1 MTAGLL
7 GKLLLNEGLIDAQA
21 LKSGMEKQAKSG
33 ERLGAALVSLGLLSE
48 KDMLRIL
55 SLQLGIPCLMP
66 HEYPRTP
73 PSIEP
78 RPSVMFLKRYRV
90 VPVERKD
97 GVLKVAAAD
106 PLDPYPKEALRTFTG
121 LDIETVLGAE
131 KDILDAIEA
140 HYGDGAV
147 TFEKIIEGMGEKD
160 GRAALWETED
170 VEQLKDLAS
179 EAPIINLVNILIAGA
194 VEKRASDIHIEP
206 FDDLLNV
213 RYRVDGILYKV
224 ESLPK
229 RLQAA
234 IASRIKIMAK
244 LNIAESRLPQDGR
257 IKTKAAGKEMDIRV
271 STIPTIFGESVVM
284 RLLDP
289 NSVFSL
295 ETLGFSEANRKAFD
309 DLITQPHGIILVTGP
324 TGSGKSTTLYA
335 AVSKIDTVEKKAIT
349 IEDPVEYKLN
359 GVNQIQVKPKIGL
372 SFANGLRSIVR
383 QDPDVI
389 MVGEIRDTET
399 ADIAIHSALTGHL
412 ILSTLHTND
421 APGAVAR
428 LMDMGVES
436 YLISSSLLG
445 VLAQRLVRVICPHC
459 KEPYRP
465 GSEVMRRVS
474 VELDRALSF
483 NGNGAGARGLEL
495 YRGAGCD
502 HCADTGYRGRTG
514 IFEFMPVTDGLRE
527 IIVEKKGANLLRLKA
542 MEDGM
547 VTLREDGWDKVL
559 KGITTVE
566 EISRVSLVER

>member
-1 MTAGLL
+1 MTPGLL
-7 GKLLLNEGLIDAQA
+7 GELLLNDGVIDADA
-21 LKSGMEKQAKSG
+21 LKLGIEKQAKTG

-55 SLQLGIPCLMP
+55 SSQIGIPFLLP
-66 HEYPRTP
+66 HEYPQIP
-73 PSIEP
+73 PQMER
-78 RPSVMFLKRYRV
+78 RPSVKFLKQYRV
-90 VPVERKD
+90 VPVERKG

-106 PLDPYPKEALRTFTG
+106 PLDPYPKEALRTSTG
-121 LDIETVLGAE
+121 LDIETVLGGE

-140 HYGDGAV
+140 YYGAGAA

-160 GRAALWETED
+160 GHAALWETED
-170 VEQLKDLAS
+170 VEQLKDMAS
-179 EAPIINLVNILIAGA
+179 EAPIINLVNMLIAGA
-194 VEKRASDIHIEP
+194 VERRASDIHIEP
-206 FDDLLNV
+206 FEDMLHI
-213 RYRVDGILYKV
+213 RYRVDGILYQV

-244 LNIAESRLPQDGR
+244 LNIAERRLPQDGR

-271 STIPTIFGESVVM
+271 STIPTLFGESVVM

-295 ETLGFSEANRKAFD
+295 DSLGFSDANRNAFV
-309 DLITQPHGIILVTGP
+309 DLIAQPHGMILVTGP

-335 AVSKIDTVEKKAIT
+335 AISKIDTVEKKAIT
-349 IEDPVEYKLN
+349 IEDPVEYKLD

-372 SFANGLRSIVR
+372 TFANGLRSIVR

-428 LMDMGVES
+428 LIDMGVES

-445 VLAQRLVRVICPHC
+445 VLAQRLVRVICSLC
-459 KEPYRP
+459 KEPYSP
-465 GSEVMRRVS
+465 SGDVMRRVS

-483 NGNGAGARGLEL
+483 NGNGAGRSALEL
-495 YRGAGCD
+495 YRGTGCV
-502 HCADTGYRGRTG
+502 HCDNTGYRGRTA
-514 IFEFMPVTDGLRE
+514 IFELMPITDGLKQL
-527 IIVEKKGANLLRLKA
+527 IVEKRGANVLRLKA
-542 MEDGM
+542 MEEGM

-559 KGITTVE
+559 KGITTVDE
-566 EISRVSLVER
+566 VSRVTMTDK

>member
-1 MTAGLL
+1 MTPGLL
-7 GKLLLNEGLIDAQA
+7 GELLLNDGVIDADA
-21 LKSGMEKQAKSG
+21 LKLGIEKQAKTG
-33 ERLGAALVSLGLLSE
+33 ERLGVALVSLGLLSE

-55 SLQLGIPCLMP
+55 SSQIGIPFLLP
-66 HEYPRTP
+66 HEYPQIP
-73 PSIEP
+73 PQMER
-78 RPSVMFLKRYRV
+78 RPSVKFLKQYRV
-90 VPVERKD
+90 VPVERKG

-106 PLDPYPKEALRTFTG
+106 PLDPYPKEALRTSTG
-121 LDIETVLGAE
+121 LDIETVLGGE

-140 HYGDGAV
+140 YYGAGAA

-160 GRAALWETED
+160 GHAALWETED
-170 VEQLKDLAS
+170 VEQLKDMAS
-179 EAPIINLVNILIAGA
+179 EAPIINLVNMLIVGA
-194 VEKRASDIHIEP
+194 VERRASDIHIEP
-206 FDDLLNV
+206 FEDMLHI
-213 RYRVDGILYKV
+213 RYRVDGILYQV

-244 LNIAESRLPQDGR
+244 LNIAERRLPQDGR

-271 STIPTIFGESVVM
+271 STIPTLFGESVVM

-295 ETLGFSEANRKAFD
+295 DSLGFSDANRNAFV
-309 DLITQPHGIILVTGP
+309 DLIAQPHGMILVTGP

-335 AVSKIDTVEKKAIT
+335 AISKIDTVEKKAIT
-349 IEDPVEYKLN
+349 IEDPVEYKLD

-372 SFANGLRSIVR
+372 TFANGLRSIVR

-428 LMDMGVES
+428 LIDMGVES

-445 VLAQRLVRVICPHC
+445 VLAQRLVRVICSLC
-459 KEPYRP
+459 KEPYSP
-465 GSEVMRRVS
+465 SGDVMRRVS

-483 NGNGAGARGLEL
+483 NGNGAGRSALEL
-495 YRGAGCD
+495 YRGTGCV
-502 HCADTGYRGRTG
+502 HCDNTGYRGRTA
-514 IFEFMPVTDGLRE
+514 IFELMPITDGLKQL
-527 IIVEKKGANLLRLKA
+527 IVEKRGANVLRLKA
-542 MEDGM
+542 MEEGM

-559 KGITTVE
+559 KGITTVDE
-566 EISRVSLVER
+566 VSRVTMMDK

>member
-1 MTAGLL
+1 MTPGLL
-7 GKLLLNEGLIDAQA
+7 GELLLNDGVIDADA
-21 LKSGMEKQAKSG
+21 LKLGIEKQAKTG

-55 SLQLGIPCLMP
+55 SSQIGIPFLLP
-66 HEYPRTP
+66 HEYPQIP
-73 PSIEP
+73 PQMER
-78 RPSVMFLKRYRV
+78 RPSVKFLKQYRV
-90 VPVERKD
+90 VPVERKG

-106 PLDPYPKEALRTFTG
+106 PLDPYPKEALRTSTG
-121 LDIETVLGAE
+121 LDIETVLGGE

-140 HYGDGAV
+140 YYGAGAA

-160 GRAALWETED
+160 GHAALWETED
-170 VEQLKDLAS
+170 VEQLKDMAS
-179 EAPIINLVNILIAGA
+179 EAPIINLVNMLIAGA
-194 VEKRASDIHIEP
+194 VERRASDIHIEP
-206 FDDLLNV
+206 FEDMLQV
-213 RYRVDGILYKV
+213 RYRVDGILYQV

-244 LNIAESRLPQDGR
+244 LNIAERRLPQDGR

-271 STIPTIFGESVVM
+271 STIPTLFGESVVM

-295 ETLGFSEANRKAFD
+295 DSLGFSDANRNAFV
-309 DLITQPHGIILVTGP
+309 DLIAQPHGMILVTGP

-335 AVSKIDTVEKKAIT
+335 AISKIDTVEKKAIT
-349 IEDPVEYKLN
+349 IEDPVEYKLD

-372 SFANGLRSIVR
+372 TFANGLRSIVR

-428 LMDMGVES
+428 LIDMGVES

-445 VLAQRLVRVICPHC
+445 VLAQRLVRVICSLC
-459 KEPYRP
+459 KEPYSP
-465 GSEVMRRVS
+465 SGDVMRRVS

-483 NGNGAGARGLEL
+483 NGNGAGRSALEL
-495 YRGAGCD
+495 YRGTGCV
-502 HCADTGYRGRTG
+502 HCDNTGYRGRTA
-514 IFEFMPVTDGLRE
+514 IFELMPITDGLKQL
-527 IIVEKKGANLLRLKA
+527 IVEKRGANVLRLKA
-542 MEDGM
+542 MEEGM

-559 KGITTVE
+559 KGITTVDE
-566 EISRVSLVER
+566 VSRVTMTDK

>member
-1 MTAGLL
+1 MTPGLL
-7 GKLLLNEGLIDAQA
+7 GELLLNDGVIDADA
-21 LKSGMEKQAKSG
+21 LKLGIEKQAKTG

-55 SLQLGIPCLMP
+55 SSQIGIPFLLP
-66 HEYPRTP
+66 HEYPQTP
-73 PSIEP
+73 PQMER
-78 RPSVMFLKRYRV
+78 RPSVKFLKQYCV
-90 VPVERKD
+90 VPVERKG

-106 PLDPYPKEALRTFTG
+106 PLDPYPKEALRTSTG
-121 LDIETVLGAE
+121 LDIETVLGGE

-140 HYGDGAV
+140 DYGAGAA

-160 GRAALWETED
+160 GHAALWETED
-170 VEQLKDLAS
+170 VEQLKDMAS
-179 EAPIINLVNILIAGA
+179 EAPIINLVNMLIAGA
-194 VEKRASDIHIEP
+194 VERRASDIHIEP
-206 FDDLLNV
+206 FEDMLHI
-213 RYRVDGILYKV
+213 RYRVDGILYQV

-244 LNIAESRLPQDGR
+244 LNIAERRLPQDGR

-271 STIPTIFGESVVM
+271 STIPTLFGESVVM

-295 ETLGFSEANRKAFD
+295 DSLGFSDANRNAFV
-309 DLITQPHGIILVTGP
+309 DLIAQPHGMILVTGP

-335 AVSKIDTVEKKAIT
+335 AISKIDTVEKKAIT
-349 IEDPVEYKLN
+349 IEDPVEYKLD

-372 SFANGLRSIVR
+372 TFANGLRSIVR

-428 LMDMGVES
+428 LIDMGVES

-445 VLAQRLVRVICPHC
+445 VLAQRLVRGICSLC
-459 KEPYRP
+459 KEPYSP
-465 GSEVMRRVS
+465 SGDVMRRVS

-483 NGNGAGARGLEL
+483 NGNGAGRSALEL
-495 YRGAGCD
+495 YRGTGCV
-502 HCADTGYRGRTG
+502 HCDNTGYRGRTA
-514 IFEFMPVTDGLRE
+514 IFELMPITDGLKQL
-527 IIVEKKGANLLRLKA
+527 IVEKRGANVLRLKA
-542 MEDGM
+542 MEEGM
-547 VTLREDGWDKVL
+547 VTLREDGWGKVL
-559 KGITTVE
+559 KGITTVDE
-566 EISRVSLVER
+566 VSRVTMMDK

>member
-1 MTAGLL
+1 MTPGLL
-7 GKLLLNEGLIDAQA
+7 GELLLNDGVIDADA
-21 LKSGMEKQAKSG
+21 LKLGIEKQAKTG

-55 SLQLGIPCLMP
+55 SSQIGIPFLLP
-66 HEYPRTP
+66 HEYPQIP
-73 PSIEP
+73 PQMER
-78 RPSVMFLKRYRV
+78 RPSVKFLKQYRV
-90 VPVERKD
+90 VPVERKG

-106 PLDPYPKEALRTFTG
+106 PLDPYPKEALRTSTG
-121 LDIETVLGAE
+121 LDIETVLGGE

-140 HYGDGAV
+140 YYGAGAA

-160 GRAALWETED
+160 GHAALWETED
-170 VEQLKDLAS
+170 VEQLKDMAS
-179 EAPIINLVNILIAGA
+179 EAPIINLVNMLIAGA
-194 VEKRASDIHIEP
+194 VERRASDIHIEP
-206 FDDLLNV
+206 FEDMLHI
-213 RYRVDGILYKV
+213 RYRVDGILYQV

-244 LNIAESRLPQDGR
+244 LNIAERRLPQDGR

-271 STIPTIFGESVVM
+271 STIPTLFGESVVM

-295 ETLGFSEANRKAFD
+295 DSLGFSDANRNAFV
-309 DLITQPHGIILVTGP
+309 DLIAQPHGMILVTGP

-335 AVSKIDTVEKKAIT
+335 AISKIDTVEKKAIT
-349 IEDPVEYKLN
+349 IEDPVEYKLD

-372 SFANGLRSIVR
+372 TFANGLRSIVR

-428 LMDMGVES
+428 LIDMGVES

-445 VLAQRLVRVICPHC
+445 VLAQRLVRVICSLC
-459 KEPYRP
+459 KEPYSP
-465 GSEVMRRVS
+465 SGDVMRRVS

-483 NGNGAGARGLEL
+483 NGNGAGRSALEL
-495 YRGAGCD
+495 YRGTGCV
-502 HCADTGYRGRTG
+502 HCDNTGYRGRTA
-514 IFEFMPVTDGLRE
+514 IFELMPITDGLKQL
-527 IIVEKKGANLLRLKA
+527 IVEKRGANVLRLKA
-542 MEDGM
+542 MEEGM

-559 KGITTVE
+559 KGITTVDE
-566 EISRVSLVER
+566 VSRVTMMDK

>member
-1 MTAGLL
+1 MTPGLL
-7 GKLLLNEGLIDAQA
+7 GELLLNDGVIDADA
-21 LKSGMEKQAKSG
+21 LKLGIEKQAKTG

-55 SLQLGIPCLMP
+55 SSQIGIPFLLP
-66 HEYPRTP
+66 HEYPQIP
-73 PSIEP
+73 PQMER
-78 RPSVMFLKRYRV
+78 RPSVKFLKQYRV
-90 VPVERKD
+90 VPVERKG

-106 PLDPYPKEALRTFTG
+106 PLDPYPKEALRTSTG
-121 LDIETVLGAE
+121 LDIETVLGGE

-140 HYGDGAV
+140 YYGAGAA

-160 GRAALWETED
+160 GHAALWETED
-170 VEQLKDLAS
+170 VEQLKDMAS
-179 EAPIINLVNILIAGA
+179 EAPIINLVNMLIAGA
-194 VEKRASDIHIEP
+194 VERRASDIHIEP
-206 FDDLLNV
+206 FEDMLHI
-213 RYRVDGILYKV
+213 RYRVDGILYQV

-244 LNIAESRLPQDGR
+244 LNIAERRLPQDGR

-271 STIPTIFGESVVM
+271 STIPTLFGESVVM

-295 ETLGFSEANRKAFD
+295 DSLGFSDANRKAFV
-309 DLITQPHGIILVTGP
+309 DLIAQPHGMILVTGP

-335 AVSKIDTVEKKAIT
+335 AISKIDTVEKKAIT
-349 IEDPVEYKLN
+349 IEDPVEYKLD

-372 SFANGLRSIVR
+372 TFANGLRSIVR

-428 LMDMGVES
+428 LIDMGVES

-445 VLAQRLVRVICPHC
+445 VLAQRLVRVICSLC
-459 KEPYRP
+459 KEPYSP
-465 GSEVMRRVS
+465 SGDVMRRVS

-483 NGNGAGARGLEL
+483 NGNGAGRSALEL
-495 YRGAGCD
+495 YRGTGCV
-502 HCADTGYRGRTG
+502 HCDNTGYRGRTA
-514 IFEFMPVTDGLRE
+514 IFELMPITDGLKQL
-527 IIVEKKGANLLRLKA
+527 IVEKRGANVLRLKA
-542 MEDGM
+542 MEEGM

-559 KGITTVE
+559 KGITTVDE
-566 EISRVSLVER
+566 VSRVTMMDK

>member
-1 MTAGLL
+1 MTPGLL
-7 GKLLLNEGLIDAQA
+7 GELLLNDGVIDADA
-21 LKSGMEKQAKSG
+21 LKLGIEKQAKTG

-55 SLQLGIPCLMP
+55 SSQIGIPFLLP
-66 HEYPRTP
+66 HEYPQTP
-73 PSIEP
+73 PQMER
-78 RPSVMFLKRYRV
+78 RPSVKFLKQYRV
-90 VPVERKD
+90 VPVERKG

-106 PLDPYPKEALRTFTG
+106 PLDPYPKEALRTSTG
-121 LDIETVLGAE
+121 LDIETVLGGE

-140 HYGDGAV
+140 YYGAGAA

-160 GRAALWETED
+160 GHAALWETED
-170 VEQLKDLAS
+170 VEQLKDMAS
-179 EAPIINLVNILIAGA
+179 EAPIINLVNMLIAGA
-194 VEKRASDIHIEP
+194 VERRASDIHIEP
-206 FDDLLNV
+206 FEDMLHI
-213 RYRVDGILYKV
+213 RYRVDGILYQV

-244 LNIAESRLPQDGR
+244 LNIAERRLPQDGR
-257 IKTKAAGKEMDIRV
+257 ITTKTAGKEMDIRV
-271 STIPTIFGESVVM
+271 STIPTLFGESVVM

-295 ETLGFSEANRKAFD
+295 DSLGFSDANRNAFV
-309 DLITQPHGIILVTGP
+309 DLIAQPHGMILVTGP

-335 AVSKIDTVEKKAIT
+335 AISKIDTVEKKAIT
-349 IEDPVEYKLN
+349 IEDPVEYKLD

-372 SFANGLRSIVR
+372 TFANGLRSIVR

-428 LMDMGVES
+428 LIDMGVES

-445 VLAQRLVRVICPHC
+445 VLAQRLVRVICSLC
-459 KEPYRP
+459 KEPYSP
-465 GSEVMRRVS
+465 SGDVMRRVS

-483 NGNGAGARGLEL
+483 NGNGAGRSALEL
-495 YRGAGCD
+495 YRGTGCV
-502 HCADTGYRGRTG
+502 HCDNTGYRGRTA
-514 IFEFMPVTDGLRE
+514 IFELMPITDGLKQL
-527 IIVEKKGANLLRLKA
+527 IVEKRGANVLRLKA
-542 MEDGM
+542 MEEGM

-559 KGITTVE
+559 KGITTVDE
-566 EISRVSLVER
+566 VSRVTMMDK

>member
-1 MTAGLL
+1 MTPGLL
-7 GKLLLNEGLIDAQA
+7 GELLLNDGVIDADA
-21 LKSGMEKQAKSG
+21 LKLGIEKQAKTG
-33 ERLGAALVSLGLLSE
+33 ERLGVALVSLGLLSE

-55 SLQLGIPCLMP
+55 SSQIGIPFLLP
-66 HEYPRTP
+66 HEYPQIP
-73 PSIEP
+73 PQMER
-78 RPSVMFLKRYRV
+78 RPSVKFLKQYRV
-90 VPVERKD
+90 VPVERKG

-106 PLDPYPKEALRTFTG
+106 PLDPYPKEALRTSTG
-121 LDIETVLGAE
+121 LDIETVLGGE

-140 HYGDGAV
+140 YYGAGAA

-160 GRAALWETED
+160 GHAALWETED
-170 VEQLKDLAS
+170 VEQLKDMAS
-179 EAPIINLVNILIAGA
+179 EAPIINLVNMLIAGA
-194 VEKRASDIHIEP
+194 VERRASDIHIEP
-206 FDDLLNV
+206 FEDMLHI
-213 RYRVDGILYKV
+213 RYRVDGILYQV

-244 LNIAESRLPQDGR
+244 LNIAERRLPQDGR

-271 STIPTIFGESVVM
+271 STIPTLFGESVVM

-295 ETLGFSEANRKAFD
+295 DSLGFSDANRNAFV
-309 DLITQPHGIILVTGP
+309 DLIAQPHGMILVTGP

-335 AVSKIDTVEKKAIT
+335 AISKIDTVEKKAIT
-349 IEDPVEYKLN
+349 IEDPVEYKLD

-372 SFANGLRSIVR
+372 TFANGLRSIVR

-428 LMDMGVES
+428 LIDMGVES

-445 VLAQRLVRVICPHC
+445 VLAQRLVRVICSLC
-459 KEPYRP
+459 KEPYSP
-465 GSEVMRRVS
+465 SGDVMRRVS

-483 NGNGAGARGLEL
+483 NGNGAGRSALEL
-495 YRGAGCD
+495 YRGTGCV
-502 HCADTGYRGRTG
+502 HCDNTGYRGRTA
-514 IFEFMPVTDGLRE
+514 IFELMPITDGLKQL
-527 IIVEKKGANLLRLKA
+527 IVEKRGANVLRLKA
-542 MEDGM
+542 MEEGM

-559 KGITTVE
+559 KGITTVDE
-566 EISRVSLVER
+566 VSRVTMMDK

>member
-1 MTAGLL
+1 MTPGLL
-7 GKLLLNEGLIDAQA
+7 GELLLNDGVIDADA
-21 LKSGMEKQAKSG
+21 LKLGIEKQAKTG
-33 ERLGAALVSLGLLSE
+33 ERLGVALVSLGLLSE

-55 SLQLGIPCLMP
+55 SSQIGIPFLLP
-66 HEYPRTP
+66 HEYPQIP
-73 PSIEP
+73 PQMER
-78 RPSVMFLKRYRV
+78 RPSVKFLKQYRV
-90 VPVERKD
+90 VPVERKG

-106 PLDPYPKEALRTFTG
+106 PLDPYPKEALRTSTG
-121 LDIETVLGAE
+121 LDIETVLGGE

-140 HYGDGAV
+140 YYGAGAA

-160 GRAALWETED
+160 GHAALWETED
-170 VEQLKDLAS
+170 VEQLKDMAS
-179 EAPIINLVNILIAGA
+179 EAPIINLVNMLIAGA
-194 VEKRASDIHIEP
+194 VERRASDIHIEP
-206 FDDLLNV
+206 FEDMLHI
-213 RYRVDGILYKV
+213 RYRVDGILYQV

-244 LNIAESRLPQDGR
+244 LNIAERRLPQDGR

-271 STIPTIFGESVVM
+271 STIPTLFGESVVM

-295 ETLGFSEANRKAFD
+295 DSLGFSDANRNAFV
-309 DLITQPHGIILVTGP
+309 DLIAQPHGMILVTGP

-335 AVSKIDTVEKKAIT
+335 AISKIDTVEKKAIT
-349 IEDPVEYKLN
+349 IEDPVEYKLD

-372 SFANGLRSIVR
+372 TFANGLRSIVR

-428 LMDMGVES
+428 LIDMGVES

-445 VLAQRLVRVICPHC
+445 VLAQRLVRVICSLC
-459 KEPYRP
+459 KEPYSP
-465 GSEVMRRVS
+465 SGDVMRRVS

-483 NGNGAGARGLEL
+483 NGNGAGRSALEL
-495 YRGAGCD
+495 YRGTGCV
-502 HCADTGYRGRTG
+502 HCDNTGYRGRTA
-514 IFEFMPVTDGLRE
+514 IFELMPITDGLKQL
-527 IIVEKKGANLLRLKA
+527 IVEKRGANVLRLKA
-542 MEDGM
+542 MEEGM

-559 KGITTVE
+559 KGITTVDE
-566 EISRVSLVER
+566 VSRVTMTDK